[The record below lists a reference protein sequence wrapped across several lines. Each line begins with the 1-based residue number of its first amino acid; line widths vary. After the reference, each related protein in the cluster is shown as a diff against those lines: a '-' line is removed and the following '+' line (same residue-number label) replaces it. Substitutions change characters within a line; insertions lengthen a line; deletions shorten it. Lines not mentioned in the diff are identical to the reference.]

1 MAIDFGTIDA
11 LLRTAAHVHDRKIGA
26 TRIGAVINSGPLYD
40 PLARAIREVGVP
52 VFRSADSAVRTLG
65 RYLYHKTKAARR

>member
-40 PLARAIREVGVP
+40 P
-52 VFRSADSAVRTLG
+52 
-65 RYLYHKTKAARR
+65 

>member
-1 MAIDFGTIDA
+1 MAVYFGTIGA
-11 LLRTAAHVHDRKIGA
+11 LLRTAAHLHDRKIGG
-26 TRIGAVINSGPLYD
+26 TQIGVVINSGPLYD

-52 VFRSADSAVRTLG
+52 VFRLADSVVRTLG